1 LEDTDTKGSTSKNN
15 EKHGK
20 SSSSKVSES
29 EEDKPSNGKGSIKN
43 GSASDKLSVPK
54 KKTEFDAVSSQVPK
68 RLNDIVDAPPS
79 LDGLL
84 KKKTAT
90 LQKNDKPAAFGK
102 KDVVPPEQ
110 RRMMEI
116 EREKAIKRYRELKEQ
131 RSRG

>member
-1 LEDTDTKGSTSKNN
+1 LEDTDTKGSASKNN

-20 SSSSKVSES
+20 SSSSKVSEK
-29 EEDKPSNGKGSIKN
+29 DKHPNSKGPIKD
-43 GSASDKLSVPK
+43 GSASDKPSVGK
-54 KKTEFDAVSSQVPK
+54 KKTEFDTLSSQVPK
-68 RLNDIVDAPPS
+68 RLNDIVDGPPS

-84 KKKTAT
+84 QKKSAA
-90 LQKNDKPAAFGK
+90 LQKNDKTAAFGK